1 LPRTSLAYETNS
13 LNHTNP
19 MRQSRKILLIAGTFF
34 VFSLA
39 LLMLFRGGHYLV
51 KYDPLQAA
59 DALLILTG
67 SKGDRALHAADIYH
81 QGKAPLILIVND
93 HEAGKEYLAGR
104 GIYLPNAAEITRD
117 LLLQMQLPAGSIQLI
132 PAAAQST
139 MDEAEALSNWLIQN
153 EQIQSLIIVSS
164 VSHTRRAVK
173 IFENRFRKHNLEIA
187 IISAPSPYTGFQAK
201 GWYTHRESAKDVFN
215 EYTKFVWYW
224 LIERW

>member
-1 LPRTSLAYETNS
+1 MAYKTNS
-13 LNHTNP
+13 LNHINP
-19 MRQSRKILLIAGTFF
+19 MRHSRKTLLIVGTLF

-39 LLMLFRGGHYLV
+39 LLFLLRGGHYLV

-67 SKGDRALHAADIYH
+67 SKGDRALHAADLFHKQY
-81 QGKAPLILIVND
+81 APLILIVND
-93 HEAGKEYLAGR
+93 HEPGKEYLSGK
-104 GIYLPNAAEITRD
+104 GVYLPNAAEITRD

-164 VSHTRRAVK
+164 ESHTRRAVK

-187 IISAPSPYTGFQAK
+187 IISAPSPYTGFQPNR
-201 GWYTHRESAKDVFN
+201 WYTHRESAKDVFN
-215 EYTKFVWYW
+215 EYAKLIWYW